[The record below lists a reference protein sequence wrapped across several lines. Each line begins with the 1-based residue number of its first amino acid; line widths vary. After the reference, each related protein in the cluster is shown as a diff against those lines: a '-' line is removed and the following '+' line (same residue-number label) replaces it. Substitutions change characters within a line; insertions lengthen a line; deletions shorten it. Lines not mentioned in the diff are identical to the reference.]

1 MELHPEVL
9 PANLTKS
16 SLLFFFY
23 HVFLPPKLPTG
34 DDSSPTH
41 DDILVGFVEGCL
53 TAFAQTVPE
62 LNRDVVLEARDT
74 MRILRRLRDS
84 HGHLQEDALRE
95 ALCAI
100 SAADCENTAISIQI
114 KMQNAGFI
122 IRKAKDGAVF
132 EMFELSP
139 DNASVMA
146 TRGRLVRMFPAFAVQ
161 VDSNI
166 LTNPEFQSSIAN
178 TMATMSHQRAPDTT
192 PKVKKA
198 GQLHNEER
206 DTTSP
211 KAVTELLASILLSFG
226 SEASVNR
233 IRKHTREEVSYKKSK
248 LPWRRSPIW
257 LLVRVTLQLSF
268 QQADPLGSKT
278 YKTFMLY
285 LLSNILE
292 AAEAQSLES
301 DILYTMSA
309 KIARRLTKLGDSDR
323 GAWVESIRKAMFK
336 TSKTLDDRWTSIRK
350 FAEVPIKTSE
360 VSTLN
365 WDRDMHL
372 DLPNLDE
379 FLSSINRRE
388 RLSTSDNFSPDSR
401 VQSLP
406 ESVLPRIDHSDDD
419 YKPFQLAEIERWV
432 AINMD
437 RWIQANMNGPQTCEN
452 LANFLLGYHRLGED
466 HYRDSPEGNS
476 RMLLTVLEIWIAL
489 DKSATNFI
497 PLMRQYRPQIP
508 INLFKGL
515 LLGQMRDMERLFQAE
530 NYVLGRDEAAARLN
544 KPSIFS
550 SFGVDGC
557 FSVQYFDQSAQNQEL
572 LFDIETSA
580 CADRQEKLKE
590 LHYLQGRYRK
600 LMDLHTNSSCQTYDD
615 IDRWGAPIKRHSSSC
630 CHCGYHNEANNLSI
644 FVHEWPLPSDRL
656 QAKST
661 VFELDPP
668 SAFREWRDMT
678 VYLVDDVLKYPT
690 PEDRPHDRYPLAN
703 YHGLSQW
710 QKAPVQRVY
719 PLSGVKPHINTHRYE
734 KVIVNLSED
743 EVCVNNGL
751 RLHYFDGTRDTF
763 LSEFS
768 PSDAQFKQ
776 CTLKLPSRS
785 AVLTPYLLRTHNR
798 PSGKTPNEVL
808 AEQHLCP
815 SHLSLAEG
823 KALMTLSYGHEIRWL
838 ELLTQLASPR
848 LDFGKPETATFL
860 LQLNL
865 QAGPNTARVA
875 LRDSHQCLALPKF
888 CLQLSK
894 ALDAGIS
901 RIERN
906 PEAFLALWSF
916 IALAA
921 RGLTINENFRDRFLD
936 LMARCRD
943 ISYRWAKLLYEKSL
957 TAEDEEQRRQFRDMM
972 FDIALVCLDSF
983 NADQVYLQHILS
995 SPMAVSI
1002 LIEMSIRVHDNIELR
1017 KTAQKD
1023 PIQAVLFDRWQS
1035 LMYRSSTVVSE
1046 LVVKHEKGGLDLAIK
1061 RCWPTYHRGTAW
1073 HPAPSAEYWLETS
1086 SSSLQVLYNTFTG
1099 ELLVG
1104 GSPLSRLPTSYKK
1117 NPLYQPLFGRCAI
1130 DVRPSDL
1137 AGMSF
1142 LSQGTFCGREV
1153 HFGMQSIGDGG
1164 ASKELLLHTHYQGS
1178 NHDLVPSRVLS
1189 EYIPEALVRDFVHW
1203 YHHETGEIELRRRST
1218 PWTTDPNGWLLK
1230 YGYGTWTLT
1239 RGTRHI
1245 ISPLSETALHI
1256 SVILKPLDTV
1266 MHLHILYNPQTHQVE
1281 IQLPRLKL
1289 GFYVQSTIRGFQ
1301 TLWSQ
1306 QFQGMCIDENQSIGT
1321 LVGLQHK
1328 LVLRGENKTGID
1340 NRMILIPEGEIKFN
1354 QSRGGHVDVSVVY
1367 GTASRVQSY
1376 WIDSQLGRLTDN
1388 GTLQSKLFLSY
1399 MHGLTSYCIPDPF
1412 TMHTGTEQALIILE
1426 SAAVRSSSTLT
1437 EENAKLL
1444 TWIAELSP
1452 RRVFYPENLRVMQSV
1467 TWQHGLSYIAQ
1478 PGIFYILAQDIV
1490 QQVQRLQFLYAN
1502 SARPENFTHTH
1513 PDLVDREAI
1522 RSSALY
1528 VAGSVAAAFTTDYD
1542 QSYKPRDRGQSSPDA
1557 LRAARIAT
1565 KICSRSLSLEV
1576 VPAHDILSKLYKFL
1590 GSTSGK
1596 LPPIQEPGQKDFQY
1610 DCRWLANPEV
1620 VLASLWCRLHHGL
1633 GNISMTSQFE
1643 TATLL
1648 ASLAYSKSD
1657 LQEIVQVVYAFAAI
1671 PNVAEVPLPDVADYD
1686 LAQGH
1691 DLDHASLSM
1700 IVSRNAID
1708 VCQSREYN
1716 IPKLS
1721 SESKSEWAERRRRQF
1736 DAQLSK
1742 ASTGF
1747 MDQLIGQWPCLQP
1760 SSPTGTLENAYI
1772 NIERAMNEISN
1783 IWRIWYQNLFFR
1795 RYLEEIVKA
1804 MRQAE
1809 VCPTSLPQLQHP
1821 AKPLQMPQKQALVV
1835 PSDEIF
1841 LYHKGQPLTKS
1852 SRSSLAIS
1860 LAVAKKGTHD
1870 HELQDILDRFGARS
1884 SSEYQRRYLEDLRSS
1899 NLSLNDQKDGFTL
1912 DYPYPLSDLRSLL
1925 QEHRDQCSSHVNDLY
1940 ESMVKDTGPRT
1951 SLGVVAQRGDNS
1963 LLPETEAIVH
1973 RSRFWPRTSRSFFL
1987 GQMQKDRWLR
1997 LPECWKQRVIAFGLA
2012 ITDLQRAVR
2021 LLQVCGNEADL
2032 VKELRN
2038 VGHEE
2043 WDPCDYPEWLI
2054 MECESGI
2061 LIRQVQ
2067 QRIAEL
2073 MMMPP
2078 EDKNAVMQLNM
2089 GEGKSS
2095 VIVPIIAAALG
2106 DGSRLIRI
2114 IVTKPQFKQM
2124 HQIFISKLAGMVGRR
2139 IYHFPI
2145 SRDVLLDSSAVKT
2158 IWQMVRE
2165 CKKEGGILLVQP
2177 EQLLSFQLMAL
2188 EQQTGMDSQI
2198 GPELLDLQT
2207 WLDHNSRDII
2217 DESDENFSTK
2227 FELVYTMGQ
2236 QRPIEHS
2243 PTRWTL
2249 TQQVL
2254 SLIKIL
2260 AQEIHSKSPKS
2271 MEMLDWHGQTWRFP
2285 IIRVLDV
2292 SGTEQL
2298 LDQLTERICSH
2309 GLDGFPISRQSEQQK
2324 ESVKKYIS
2332 KPLLTVEE
2340 IAAVEESTFWRDN
2353 VIHTLILL
2361 RGLIAKGVIAFSLSQ
2376 KRWRVNYG
2384 MDPNRDPKTRL
2395 AVPFRAKDDPA
2406 PRAEFSHPDVAI
2418 FLTCLSYYYSGLDC
2432 EELVDAFE
2440 RLKQDDQSQPEY
2452 HIWTLSAPKLPMAFH
2467 ELVGV
2472 NLRDKVQF
2480 ATEVF
2485 PHLRYSKG
2493 AIDYFL
2499 SKSVFARE
2507 MKEFPSKLS
2516 TSGWDLGKVKKHPTT
2531 GFSGTND
2538 SRYTLPLTVTQL
2550 DQAEQRHTN
2559 ALVLRYLLQPEN
2571 TTFLMP
2577 KHQTTSK
2584 DEYISDSKL
2593 FLESVSSFEPET
2605 RVILDVGAQM
2615 VDLSNRQVAETWL
2628 EVTRDCPKDREVAQ
2642 AVIFFDDEDVLT
2654 VLDRSGHSEPFQT
2667 SHFAQQTGECL
2678 VFLDEAHTR
2687 GTDLKLPQNY
2697 RAAVTLGANL
2707 PKDRLLQACMRL
2719 RKLGYGQS
2727 VVFCVPEEI
2736 RNKIAQMNAGQAG
2749 ETLDI
2754 TVPGILTWAIS
2765 ETMSDA
2771 TRSVPLWLNQAVRFG
2786 KHSKLWQEYRNGTI
2800 NDATDWAKCFLED
2813 EAQSLEQR
2821 YRPGIAPVN
2830 LLDTHSDIDETFR
2843 REVKDH
2849 CGLFGPI
2856 NFEAAGLHEEQE
2868 RELSPEAEE
2877 ERQVERPPAVMP
2889 LDHQIHKSIRRFIK
2903 RGSFGEG
2910 DRGIRAAFTIL
2921 DTTSAAKHLEVGEFP
2936 RHGLWVTDDFANT
2949 VELDYSI
2956 GDQSDFFQRSVSW
2969 VLTSTRHPERLVIV
2983 SPYEVQQLLS
2993 SIKASTY
3000 VTLRLYA
3007 PRMNMNQQP
3016 LDHLTLY
3023 TVPDREVATTALPSE
3038 TPSSLLNL
3046 FAGQLYL
3053 QSFHEYTQLCDLLG
3067 LSWKSVGDGGSI
3079 IEADGFI
3086 LTSRRSET
3094 AGDAS
3099 TLVNK
3104 TRFTRSPTMFLQIFM
3119 TNVRRNNESIEKT
3132 HVGRLLS
3139 GRLLGRDDFEVDRVD
3154 AANHGGVGSLNVSM
3168 SGLSIGS

>member
-1 MELHPEVL
+1 MALHPEIL
-9 PANLTKS
+9 PADLSES
-16 SLLFFFY
+16 SLLFFFH

-41 DDILVGFVEGCL
+41 DDILVGFVQGCL

-62 LNRDVVLEARDT
+62 SNRDVVLEARDT
-74 MRILRRLRDS
+74 MRTLRHLRDP
-84 HGHLQEDALRE
+84 HGHLHEDSLRE

-100 SAADCENTAISIQI
+100 SAADCGNTAISVQI
-114 KMQNAGFI
+114 NMQNAGLV

-139 DNASVMA
+139 NNASVMG

-161 VDSNI
+161 VGSDV

-178 TMATMSHQRAPDTT
+178 TMATMSHQKAHGTT

-198 GQLHNEER
+198 GQSLEEER

-226 SEASVNR
+226 SEASVQS
-233 IRKHTREEVSYKKSK
+233 IRKHTREEVSYEMSK

-278 YKTFMLY
+278 YKKFMLY

-309 KIARRLTKLGDSDR
+309 KIARRLIKLGDSDS
-323 GAWVESIRKAMFK
+323 GAWVESIRKAMYK
-336 TSKTLDDRWTSIRK
+336 TSKTLDDRWALIRTTAK
-350 FAEVPIKTSE
+350 VPISLSE
-360 VSTLN
+360 LSTLK

-372 DLPNLDE
+372 YLPNLDE
-379 FLSSINRRE
+379 FLSSIDRRE
-388 RLSTSDNFSPDSR
+388 RLSTSGKFFPNSR
-401 VQSLP
+401 VQSLS
-406 ESVLPRIDHSDDD
+406 EFVLPRIDHYDDD

-432 AINMD
+432 AVNMD
-437 RWIQANMNGPQTCEN
+437 CWIQANMNGPQTCEN
-452 LANFLLGYHRLGED
+452 LTDFLLEYHRLAQD
-466 HYRDSPEGNS
+466 QYRELPEGTS
-476 RMLLTVLEIWIAL
+476 RMLLTTLEIWIAL
-489 DKSATNFI
+489 DKSATSII
-497 PLMRQYRPQIP
+497 PLMRQYCPQIP

-530 NYVLGRDEAAARLN
+530 TYVLDRDEAAARLN
-544 KPSIFS
+544 NPSIFS
-550 SFGVDGC
+550 SFGTQGC
-557 FSVQYFDQSAQNQEL
+557 FSVRYFDQSTRNQEL
-572 LFDIETSA
+572 LANIEERA
-580 CADRQEKLKE
+580 RDDRQEKLEE
-590 LHYLQGRYRK
+590 LHSLQGEYRD
-600 LMDLHTNSSCQTYDD
+600 LMNLYSNSSCQYDES
-615 IDRWGAPIKRHSSSC
+615 IDRWGAPIERHSSSC
-630 CHCGYHNEANNLSI
+630 QHCSYRDKANNLSI

-668 SAFREWRDMT
+668 SAFREWRNAT
-678 VYLVDDVLKYPT
+678 VYLIDDVLKYNT
-690 PEDRPHDRYPLAN
+690 PENRPHDKYPLAD

-710 QKAPVQRVY
+710 QKAPKQRVY
-719 PLSGVKPHINTHRYE
+719 PLSGVKPHINTHRKE
-734 KVIVNLSED
+734 KYIVHLSED
-743 EVCVNNGL
+743 DVCVNNGL
-751 RLHYFDGTRDTF
+751 QLYYFDGTRESF

-768 PSDAQFKQ
+768 LSDVNFEQ
-776 CTLKLPSRS
+776 CTFKLPVRS
-785 AVLTPYLLRTHNR
+785 AALTPFILRTHDR
-798 PSGKTPNEVL
+798 PGGKTPNEVL

-815 SHLSLAEG
+815 NHLSLAEG
-823 KALMTLSYGHEIRWL
+823 KALMSLSYGHEIRWL

-860 LQLNL
+860 LQLSL
-865 QAGPNTARVA
+865 QAGPNTARGA
-875 LRDSHQCLALPKF
+875 LRDSHQCLAELKF

-901 RIERN
+901 RIEKN

-916 IALAA
+916 VALAA
-921 RGLTINENFRDRFLD
+921 R
-936 LMARCRD
+936 
-943 ISYRWAKLLYEKSL
+943 
-957 TAEDEEQRRQFRDMM
+957 
-972 FDIALVCLDSF
+972 
-983 NADQVYLQHILS
+983 VYLETILS
-995 SPMAVSI
+995 SPMTVSI
-1002 LIEMSIRVHDNIELR
+1002 LIEMSIRVHDNVELR
-1017 KTAQKD
+1017 KTAQQD
-1023 PIQAVLFDRWQS
+1023 HLQAVLFDRWQS
-1035 LMYRSSTVVSE
+1035 LMYRSSTVVLE
-1046 LVVKHEKGGLDLAIK
+1046 QAAKHEKQGIDLAIK
-1061 RCWPTYHRGTAW
+1061 RCWPTYNRDTAW
-1073 HPAPSAEYWLETS
+1073 HPAPSAEYWLETT

-1104 GSPLSRLPTSYKK
+1104 GSPLLRLPTSYKK
-1117 NPLYQPLFGRCAI
+1117 NSLYQPLFGRCAI

-1153 HFGMQSIGDGG
+1153 HFGMQKIDDSDATG
-1164 ASKELLLHTHYQGS
+1164 EMLLHTHYQGS
-1178 NHDLVPSRVLS
+1178 NHDLVPSRVLA

-1203 YHHETGEIELRRRST
+1203 YHHETGEIELRHHST

-1245 ISPLSETALHI
+1245 ISPLSDTARHM
-1256 SVILKPLDTV
+1256 SAILKPLDTA
-1266 MHLHILYNPQTHQVE
+1266 MHMHILYSQETHQVE

-1289 GFYVQSTIRGFQ
+1289 EFYLQSTIQGSQ
-1301 TLWSQ
+1301 KLWSR
-1306 QFQGMCIDENQSIGT
+1306 QFQGMCIDEDQSIGT
-1321 LVGLQHK
+1321 LVGLQNK

-1340 NRMILIPEGEIKFN
+1340 DRMILIPEGEIRFKK
-1354 QSRGGHVDVSVVY
+1354 SPDGHTDVSVVY
-1367 GTASRVQSY
+1367 GTTSRLQSY
-1376 WIDSQLGRLTDN
+1376 RIDSLLGRLTDN
-1388 GTLQSKLFLSY
+1388 GTLQSMLFLSY
-1399 MHGLTSYCIPDPF
+1399 IHALTSYCIPDPF
-1412 TMHTGTEQALIILE
+1412 TMRTGTEQALTILE
-1426 SAAVRSSSTLT
+1426 SAAVRSSDTLT
-1437 EENAKLL
+1437 EENLDLL
-1444 TWIAELSP
+1444 TCIAELSP
-1452 RRVFYPENLRVMQSV
+1452 RRVFYPVNLRVMQSV
-1467 TWQHGLSYIAQ
+1467 TWQNGLGYIAQ
-1478 PGIFYILAQDIV
+1478 PGRFYVLAQDIV
-1490 QQVQRLQFLYAN
+1490 RQVQSLQFLYPN
-1502 SARPENFTHTH
+1502 SARPEDFTHTD
-1513 PDLVDREAI
+1513 PDLVAREAI

-1542 QSYKPRDRGQSSPDA
+1542 QKYEPRDRGQSSPGA

-1565 KICSRSLSLEV
+1565 KICSRLPSLEFG
-1576 VPAHDILSKLYKFL
+1576 PAHDILARLHEFL
-1590 GSTSGK
+1590 GEESVK
-1596 LPPIQEPGQKDFQY
+1596 LPLVQVPDRKAFQY
-1610 DCRWLANPEV
+1610 DGRWLAKPKA
-1620 VLASLWCRLHHGL
+1620 VLAGLWCKLHQGL
-1633 GNISMTSQFE
+1633 GHSAGIS
-1643 TATLL
+1643 
-1648 ASLAYSKSD
+1648 
-1657 LQEIVQVVYAFAAI
+1657 
-1671 PNVAEVPLPDVADYD
+1671 
-1686 LAQGH
+1686 
-1691 DLDHASLSM
+1691 
-1700 IVSRNAID
+1700 
-1708 VCQSREYN
+1708 
-1716 IPKLS
+1716 
-1721 SESKSEWAERRRRQF
+1721 
-1736 DAQLSK
+1736 
-1742 ASTGF
+1742 F
-1747 MDQLIGQWPCLQP
+1747 MDQLIRQWPCLQP
-1760 SSPTGTLENAYI
+1760 SSPTGTLESAYI
-1772 NIERAMNEISN
+1772 NIEGAMNEISKT
-1783 IWRIWYQNLFFR
+1783 WRMWYQNLLFQ
-1795 RYLEEIVKA
+1795 RYLEEIVMA
-1804 MRQAE
+1804 IRQAK
-1809 VCPTSLPQLQHP
+1809 VCPTRLPRLQHP
-1821 AKPLQMPQKQALVV
+1821 VNSLDLPQKQAIVV
-1835 PSDEIF
+1835 TTDEVF
-1841 LYHKGQPLTKS
+1841 LYHKGQLPTKS
-1852 SRSSLAIS
+1852 SRSALAIN
-1860 LAVAKKGTHD
+1860 LTIAKKAVHD
-1870 HELQDILDRFGARS
+1870 HKLQDILDRFGASS

-1899 NLSLNDQKDGFTL
+1899 NLSLNDQKDGLTL
-1912 DYPYPLSDLRSLL
+1912 DHPPPDLRGLL
-1925 QEHRDQCSSHVNDLY
+1925 QEHRDQCDSRVNELY
-1940 ESMVKDTGPRT
+1940 ESMVKDTGPRPA
-1951 SLGVVAQRGDNS
+1951 SEVIAQHGDNS
-1963 LLPETEAIVH
+1963 LMPETQVIVH

-1997 LPECWKQRVIAFGLA
+1997 LPEVWKQRVTAFGSA
-2012 ITDLQRAVR
+2012 ITDLQRADR
-2021 LLQVCGNEADL
+2021 LLQACGNEADL

-2043 WDPCDYPEWLI
+2043 WDPYDYPEWHL

-2067 QRIAEL
+2067 QSIAKL

-2114 IVTKPQFKQM
+2114 IVTKPQVKQM
-2124 HQIFISKLAGMVGRR
+2124 RQILISKLAGLVGRR
-2139 IYHFPI
+2139 IYHLPI
-2145 SRDVLLDSSAVKT
+2145 SRDILLDSPAVKA
-2158 IWQMVRE
+2158 IWEIVRE
-2165 CKKEGGILLVQP
+2165 CKKEGGVLLVQP

-2188 EQQTGMDSQI
+2188 EQQTVMDSQI
-2198 GPELLDLQT
+2198 GPGLLELQT
-2207 WLDHNSRDII
+2207 WLDDNSRDII

-2260 AQEIHSKSPKS
+2260 AGDIHSKYPKS
-2271 MEMLDWHGQTWRFP
+2271 LEMLDWHGKTWRFP
-2285 IIRVLDV
+2285 IIRVLDE
-2292 SGTEQL
+2292 SGAEQL
-2298 LDQLTERICSH
+2298 LGQLTERICSQ
-2309 GLDGFPISRQSEQQK
+2309 GLDGFPISRQSEEQK
-2324 ESVKKYIS
+2324 EAVKKYIS
-2332 KPLLTVEE
+2332 KPLLTLQEV
-2340 IAAVEESTFWRDN
+2340 AAVENSTFWRDN

-2361 RGLIAKGVIAFSLSQ
+2361 RGLIAKGVIAFSLGQ

-2384 MDPNRDPKTRL
+2384 INPNRDPQTRL

-2432 EELVDAFE
+2432 EELLVAFE

-2452 HIWTLSAPKLPMAFH
+2452 HIWTLSAPKLPVAFH

-2499 SKSVFARE
+2499 SKTVFARE

-2516 TSGWDLGKVKKHPTT
+2516 TSGWDLGKIKKHPTT

-2538 SRYTLPLTVTQL
+2538 SRYILPLTVTQL

-2577 KHQTTSK
+2577 KHQATSK

-2628 EVTRDCPKDREVAQ
+2628 EVTRDSPKDREAAQ
-2642 AVIFFDDEDVLT
+2642 AVIFFDDEDVLS
-2654 VLDRSGHSEPFQT
+2654 VLDRSGHSEPLQT
-2667 SHFAQQTGECL
+2667 SHFAQQTGQCL

-2707 PKDRLLQACMRL
+2707 TKDRLLQACMRL

-2736 RNKIAQMNAGQAG
+2736 RNKIAQMNAQQAG
-2749 ETLDI
+2749 DTLDI
-2754 TVPGILTWAIS
+2754 TVSGILTWAIS

-2786 KHSKLWQEYRNGTI
+2786 NHSKLWQEYRHGTI
-2800 NDATDWAKCFLED
+2800 NDPTDWAKCFLED

-2830 LLDTHSDIDETFR
+2830 PLDTHSDIDQSFR
-2843 REVKDH
+2843 REVEDH
-2849 CGLFGPI
+2849 CGLFGLI

-2877 ERQVERPPAVMP
+2877 ERQVERPPAVKP
-2889 LDHQIHKSIRRFIK
+2889 LDHKIHENIRRFIE

-2910 DRGIRAAFTIL
+2910 DGGIRSAFTIL

-2949 VELDYSI
+2949 VELDYSA

-2983 SPYEVQQLLS
+2983 SPYEVQQLLP
-2993 SIKASTY
+2993 SIKASAH

-3023 TVPDREVATTALPSE
+3023 TVPEREVAMTALPSE

-3046 FAGQLYL
+3046 FGGQLYL

-3067 LSWKSVGDGGSI
+3067 LLWEETVNGDGSI

-3086 LTSRRSET
+3086 LTPRRSEET
-3094 AGDAS
+3094 AGSDS
-3099 TLVNK
+3099 TPVNK
-3104 TRFTRSPTMFLQIFM
+3104 TQFTRSPTKFLQIFM

-3132 HVGRLLS
+3132 HVGKLLS
-3139 GRLLGRDDFEVDRVD
+3139 GRLLNRDDFEVHQVD
-3154 AANHGGVGSLNVSM
+3154 DVNQAGVGSLNVSM
-3168 SGLSIGS
+3168 SGLRIGS